1 MASVTVSHISVI
13 FNKKVK
19 ALDDVSLEVDD
30 GEFFV
35 ILGPSGSGKTTLLRV
50 IAGLEEPTSGSV
62 IVDGVDITN
71 YPPKD
76 RDTAMVFQN
85 YALYPY
91 LSVKQ
96 NLEFPL
102 KARKVEKK
110 DMDAQVEEVAKLLQ
124 ISDLL
129 DRKPGEI
136 SGGQRQRVALGRAI
150 IRRPKLFVMDEPLSN
165 LDAKLRGSMRIEL
178 KSLQKRLNVTTIYVT
193 HDQIEALTLGHRTA
207 LINLGKVVQIGEPE
221 EVFNR
226 PKNAFVAGFLGDPPI
241 NFLRATVVEAGS
253 TASLK
258 LINNA
263 MVPLDSAA
271 NLDQYVDKEILFG
284 IRPDDVNFSKT
295 GVEGEVISSSILGRI
310 AHYAIKLSDD
320 AGLVEKVETF
330 DGKIIKEGSKVK
342 LTFAP
347 DKILLYDE
355 NTQDLIR

>member
-1 MASVTVSHISVI
+1 MASVTVSHITVI
-13 FNKKVK
+13 YNKKVK
-19 ALDDVSLEVDD
+19 ALDDVNLEVDD

-91 LSVKQ
+91 LSVRQ

-102 KARKVEKK
+102 KARKVSRT
-110 DMDAQVEEVAKLLQ
+110 DIDNQVEEVANLLQ

-178 KSLQKRLNVTTIYVT
+178 KSLQKRLKITTIYVT

-207 LINLGKVVQIGEPE
+207 LINLGKVVQVGPPE

-241 NFLRATVVEAGS
+241 NFLKAIVKAGP
-253 TASLK
+253 TDLLK
-258 LINNA
+258 IGKKTEIPIKYNA
-263 MVPLDSAA
+263 DLKPYNGTEV
-271 NLDQYVDKEILFG
+271 ILG
-284 IRPDDVNFSKT
+284 IRPDDIEFSDT
-295 GVEGEVISSSILGRI
+295 GIEGEIISSSILGRI
-310 AHYAIKLSDD
+310 AHYAIKLSEN
-320 AGLVEKVETF
+320 AGQVEKVETF
-330 DGKIIKEGSKVK
+330 TGNVRSEGSKVK
-342 LTFAP
+342 LTFEP
-347 DKILLYDE
+347 DKILLYDQ
-355 NTQDLIR
+355 NTRELIK

>member
-1 MASVTVSHISVI
+1 MASVTVSHIKVI
-13 FNKKVK
+13 YNKKVK

-91 LSVKQ
+91 LSVRQ

-102 KARKVEKK
+102 KAHKVAK
-110 DMDAQVEEVAKLLQ
+110 DDIEDQVEEVAKLLQ

-129 DRKPGEI
+129 DRKPGEV

-178 KSLQKRLNVTTIYVT
+178 KSLQKKVNITTIYVT
-193 HDQIEALTLGHRTA
+193 HDQIEALTLGHRMA
-207 LINLGKVVQIGEPE
+207 LINLGKIVQIGNPE

-241 NFLRATVVEAGS
+241 NFLKATIVRSGETS
-253 TASLK
+253 SLK
-258 LINNA
+258 LLNKTEI
-263 MVPLDSAA
+263 PLRYKA
-271 NLDQYVDKEILFG
+271 NLDQYIGTEVLLG
-284 IRPDDVNFSKT
+284 IRPDDVNFSST
-295 GVEGEVISSSILGRI
+295 GVEGEIISSSILGRI
-310 AHYAIKLSDD
+310 AHYAIKLNGN
-320 AGLVEKVETF
+320 AGQVEKVETF
-330 DGKIIKEGSKVK
+330 NGHIKNEGGKVK
-342 LTFAP
+342 LTFDP

-355 NTQDLIR
+355 NTQELIK